1 MSGLSEFY
9 KKELKILLKNAAML
23 CIIGLL
29 LNIVPAYIAQKLG
42 APIWLDTIGTIF
54 VAVIGGYLP
63 GILIGFLTNLINAVL
78 VDFSFIY
85 YSVISVW
92 IALIST
98 YFYNKGFLYRFRTLW
113 PLFFIFPL
121 VATIFDRMISWV
133 LEGELKG
140 NFMSG
145 LCIEFFDKGAVL
157 CLVLLIFNLMP
168 KRWRS
173 ALRIAFWQQKPLSR
187 DEALKTKNMEC
198 RSVSIRTKM
207 IMIIV
212 GAMILVSAVSTLI
225 SAVLYHNYMVSEYS
239 HTAQKVAY
247 ETSKL
252 LDASRLDEYAEKNFE
267 DQDYRQIKRDMLL
280 IRSTTPHIEYLYVY
294 KILDN
299 GCKVIFDI
307 EQPGTLPDAPGD
319 IIPFDEGFMPYVD
332 RLKKGE
338 QIEPIVSND
347 RFGWLLTVYEPIKFR
362 GQTVGYVGTD
372 IRMSHILKNEVGFL
386 IQLVFLFLGF
396 LVLSLFLIIA
406 FVDYSLIFPINSMA
420 LRTSEFAFSNKSEI
434 DKNVERMKE
443 LDIHTGDEIEHL
455 YDIFLEM
462 MDSSRQYTSEIQ
474 AQKDRI
480 SKMQHSM
487 IVVLADMVE
496 SRDENTGMHIHKT
509 AEYVRIILEKMKQM
523 GLHKDFITD
532 KYITNVVNS
541 APLHDIGKIRIPDQ
555 ILNKPGKLTDE
566 EFAIM
571 KSHAAAGGE
580 MIEKVIK
587 QVPDSS
593 FLKEAKSIAAYHHEK
608 WNGTGYPYG
617 LAGEDIPFSARVMAV
632 ADVFDALVSKRI
644 YKPQMPIEKAF
655 SIIREGSGTHFDP
668 EVVDVFFAAQEQIQ
682 SAKEMFDRITD
693 EQEKMNGLN
702 GAEIMS

>member
-1 MSGLSEFY
+1 
-9 KKELKILLKNAAML
+9 ML

-187 DEALKTKNMEC
+187 DEALKTKNLEC
-198 RSVSIRTKM
+198 RTVSIRTKM

-299 GCKVIFDI
+299 IVKVICNLSDSSKLVLKASNTSDDVSVLFLN
-307 EQPGTLPDAPGD
+307 ES
-319 IIPFDEGFMPYVD
+319 EGFFNCLNSFYRYCFLCLKLILLLYGETSD
-332 RLKKGE
+332 FLERSKLFFHGLCRLL
-338 QIEPIVSND
+338 
-347 RFGWLLTVYEPIKFR
+347 RFFFNG
-362 GQTVGYVGTD
+362 
-372 IRMSHILKNEVGFL
+372 
-386 IQLVFLFLGF
+386 
-396 LVLSLFLIIA
+396 LIITV
-406 FVDYSLIFPINSMA
+406 FVPKHLLYLLI
-420 LRTSEFAFSNKSEI
+420 T
-434 DKNVERMKE
+434 
-443 LDIHTGDEIEHL
+443 
-455 YDIFLEM
+455 
-462 MDSSRQYTSEIQ
+462 Q
-474 AQKDRI
+474 
-480 SKMQHSM
+480 
-487 IVVLADMVE
+487 
-496 SRDENTGMHIHKT
+496 
-509 AEYVRIILEKMKQM
+509 
-523 GLHKDFITD
+523 
-532 KYITNVVNS
+532 
-541 APLHDIGKIRIPDQ
+541 IRRRP
-555 ILNKPGKLTDE
+555 
-566 EFAIM
+566 
-571 KSHAAAGGE
+571 
-580 MIEKVIK
+580 
-587 QVPDSS
+587 
-593 FLKEAKSIAAYHHEK
+593 
-608 WNGTGYPYG
+608 
-617 LAGEDIPFSARVMAV
+617 
-632 ADVFDALVSKRI
+632 
-644 YKPQMPIEKAF
+644 
-655 SIIREGSGTHFDP
+655 
-668 EVVDVFFAAQEQIQ
+668 
-682 SAKEMFDRITD
+682 
-693 EQEKMNGLN
+693 
-702 GAEIMS
+702 